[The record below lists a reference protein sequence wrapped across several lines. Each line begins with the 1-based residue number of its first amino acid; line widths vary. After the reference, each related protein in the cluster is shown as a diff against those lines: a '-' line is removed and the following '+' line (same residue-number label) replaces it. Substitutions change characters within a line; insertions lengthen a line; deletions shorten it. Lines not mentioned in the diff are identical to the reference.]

1 MGVGSFLKVGG
12 KKPKIILL
20 LVVKSGWAHVP
31 FSINIKEKSGW
42 ARAHPAYP
50 APMPLK
56 PLEYWHAFERS
67 V

>member
-1 MGVGSFLKVGG
+1 MGRGVASKWLGKTKKYSNGS
-12 KKPKIILL
+12 KKWVDKNPYSII
-20 LVVKSGWAHVP
+20 
-31 FSINIKEKSGW
+31 IRQKSGW